1 MSEILH
7 MDGYAFYV
15 WGSMACFLLVL
26 IVDAISLKTKKT
38 HIFRKIHS
46 MLKRKK
52 L

>member
-15 WGSMACFLLVL
+15 WGSIGCFLVVL
-26 IVDAISLKTKKT
+26 IIDAISLKTKKT
-38 HIFRKIHS
+38 HILRKINS